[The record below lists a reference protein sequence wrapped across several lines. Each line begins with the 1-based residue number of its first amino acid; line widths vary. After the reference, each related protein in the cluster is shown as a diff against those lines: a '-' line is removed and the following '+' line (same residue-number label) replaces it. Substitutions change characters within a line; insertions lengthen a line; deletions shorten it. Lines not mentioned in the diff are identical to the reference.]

1 MYKIPNHLAIIMDGN
16 GRWAKEKGFPRSIGH
31 KNGVKSVQ
39 LISEL
44 CSKLRIE
51 YLTLYTLSLE
61 NLNRPK
67 LELISLMSLL
77 SSTIKSEGRKYKGL
91 DKSTRSAYIDTLRA
105 EYSSNVDKVHGA
117 PGPSKPSIPRPSR
130 PSTPPSRPG
139 APVKAPSPPAIVNK
153 KVQNGTPTVS
163 KPLKKA

>member
-1 MYKIPNHLAIIMDGN
+1 MGKSNERERVNIDLGSNKATEVPSRPSGHSRIIRSGSGDYLRSKISGADSTKASSESHSRD
-16 GRWAKEKGFPRSIGH
+16 IG
-31 KNGVKSVQ
+31 GQV
-39 LISEL
+39 
-44 CSKLRIE
+44 
-51 YLTLYTLSLE
+51 
-61 NLNRPK
+61 
-67 LELISLMSLL
+67 L